1 MNPAD
6 VVVEITHVARTLLP
20 PGSESIGRVIRA
32 GAASE
37 DWLGRRVVIP
47 RLLPCGECD
56 ACRRLAIGRC
66 PAAVLADGEVPQ
78 RTLPARFLLEPLDAA
93 NRSVTS
99 LLALIDALATPYAGL
114 ARAGV
119 QAGDSVLLL
128 GDGPRRRGTELLL
141 DHLAAKQ
148 VAQGEAASHIVAT
161 TPAEFAEA
169 LLAAAPGCA
178 IVLLDGPARPTL
190 PLPDSHGH
198 DLTIYLQGPAH
209 PDLLPELDALVA
221 TGALDL
227 ASFDLSSVA
236 LAP

>member
-20 PGSESIGRVIRA
+20 PGSESIGRVVGA
-32 GAASE
+32 GAASQ
-37 DWLGRRVVIP
+37 DWVGRRVVIP

-56 ACRRLAIGRC
+56 ACRRMAIGRC
-66 PAAVLADGEVPQ
+66 PTAVIADGEARQ
-78 RTLPARFLLEPLDAA
+78 RIVPARFLLEPQDAE
-93 NRSVTS
+93 NRTVTS
-99 LLALIDALATPYAGL
+99 LLALVDALATPYAGL

-119 QAGDSVLLL
+119 QAGDAVLLL
-128 GDGPRRRGTELLL
+128 GEGPRRRGTELLL

-148 VAQGEAASHIVAT
+148 VAPGEAASHVIAT
-161 TPAEFAEA
+161 SPAEFAAA
-169 LLAAAPGCA
+169 LLAAAPGRA
-178 IVLLDGPARPTL
+178 IVLLDGPTRPAL

-198 DLTIYLQGPAH
+198 DLTIFLQGPAH

-227 ASFDLSSVA
+227 AAFDLPSVA